1 MVIFFSIQ
9 IPGYFN
15 ARFIVRES
23 TSVVVIA
30 VLAIGQTLVFL
41 TRNFD
46 LSLGSI
52 VGVTA
57 YIVGQQLWHHP
68 GIPRSPRFCWR
79 WASAC

>member
-1 MVIFFSIQ
+1 M
-9 IPGYFN
+9 
-15 ARFIVRES
+15 
-23 TSVVVIA
+23 VVIA

-68 GIPRSPRFCWR
+68 GIPPLAAVLLALGIGMVMGSING
-79 WASAC
+79 S